1 LSQRTGKQ
9 MYAEGEM
16 IQRADPVPDAIGFIA
31 EGSVTMVVYTQDGI
45 EVPVGHREA
54 GDYIGTTA
62 LTRQRVVSG
71 VIATADTTLISV
83 QRDAIST
90 VVRATPRLARS
101 LGEAIEMRRAAAAA
115 ALAGAVGASR

>member
-1 LSQRTGKQ
+1 
-9 MYAEGEM
+9 
-16 IQRADPVPDAIGFIA
+16 
-31 EGSVTMVVYTQDGI
+31 
-45 EVPVGHREA
+45 
-54 GDYIGTTA
+54 
-62 LTRQRVVSG
+62 

-90 VVRATPRLARS
+90 VVRANPRLARS